1 MRPRQDIVQQLHEL
15 RDGVAEGPGKLS
27 PLIRKAALSG
37 SAVPSVAQT
46 YTGKVR
52 RYAYKVIDR
61 DVENLKAAQ
70 WSEDEIFELTVAT
83 ALGAG
88 LSRLDQALRALDEAG
103 PR

>member
-1 MRPRQDIVQQLHEL
+1 MVQQLHEL
-15 RDGVAEGPGKLS
+15 RARVAEGPGELS
-27 PLIRKAALSG
+27 PVIRKAALSG
-37 SAVPSVAQT
+37 SAVPVIAQT
-46 YTGKVR
+46 YTEKVR

-61 DVENLKAAQ
+61 DVEDLKAAQ

-88 LSRLDQALRALDEAG
+88 LSRLNHALRALEEAG